1 MDTTYNFIFSVKQK
15 QWKHLFFG
23 SQHVHSEKKT
33 ISCKMIIFMFID
45 VLSKNKQH
53 TSHH

>member
-1 MDTTYNFIFSVKQK
+1 MDTTYNFIFSVQQK
-15 QWKHLFFG
+15 QLKHLFFG
-23 SQHVHSEKKT
+23 SQHVHSERKR
-33 ISCKMIIFMFID
+33 CKMIIFMFID